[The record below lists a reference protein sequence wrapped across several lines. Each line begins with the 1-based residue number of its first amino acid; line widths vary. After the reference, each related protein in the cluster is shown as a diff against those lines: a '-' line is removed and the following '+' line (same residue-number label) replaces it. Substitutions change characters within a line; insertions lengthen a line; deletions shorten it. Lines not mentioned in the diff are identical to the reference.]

1 MAKERLVGGEWA
13 SNPGYQRT
21 PGYFGA
27 NKYTVIKT
35 GVAVEW
41 SSYAD
46 ITGKGK
52 FAAYLDNGSDHPGA
66 LLGAIDSDCNCTGGV
81 WNNFSQSPFSVESG
95 QSVWLGAICDTMGTL
110 TSDPGGT
117 LRYTAYSY
125 ASWAASD
132 PCVSLIN
139 TFGHTLGVKLLGYA
153 VPLISSIDG
162 DNIISDLQENV
173 VLLGASL
180 LDSAG
185 NAVLEL
191 CNNSDYGSA
200 TIKVTQTFKSQ
211 TDTSLT
217 FDVVQGALSEGIVYA
232 FVTTGLGQRNLTGF
246 PVTLNAAGVEDSVIP
261 IEESETLGQFL
272 DSVSVV
278 DTLVGVTDTS
288 TFGQYSDTIS
298 VLDGFDGVLES
309 ETLSVFTD
317 VVEVLDS
324 SLGVI
329 ESETLGEFFDV
340 FQYVDL
346 VGTVQ
351 ESETLGEFLD
361 VFQYIDSVVTVQESE
376 TLGEFL
382 DVLTLMD
389 SVTYVA
395 ESEVYGTFYDIV
407 GSWDSVVSIL
417 ESEIY
422 GEFFDNFKSAD
433 LVDGVVEAEEFG
445 IFYDIVGEGDLVSGV
460 DEVEV
465 LGSFN
470 DILQGI
476 DGIDYVEDTETY
488 GQFLDY
494 IEVPELQS
502 SELYCLV
509 LSEVEVFLDSSSSTI
524 CKKI

>member
-1 MAKERLVGGEWA
+1 MAKERLAGDVWA

-21 PGYFGA
+21 PNYFGA

-35 GVAVEW
+35 GIAVEW

-117 LRYTAYSY
+117 LRYVAYSY
-125 ASWAASD
+125 VSWSADD
-132 PCVSLIN
+132 PCENLPS

-153 VPLISSIDG
+153 VPSISSIDG
-162 DNIISDLQENV
+162 DNIISALQENV

-211 TDTSLT
+211 MDTSLT
-217 FDVVQGALSEGIVYA
+217 FDVVQEDLSEGTVYA

-246 PVTLNAAGVEDSVIP
+246 PVTLNAAGVEDSVVP

-272 DSVSVV
+272 DSASVV

-288 TFGQYSDTIS
+288 TFGQYSDIIS

-340 FQYVDL
+340 FQYVDS
-346 VGTVQ
+346 VG
-351 ESETLGEFLD
+351 
-361 VFQYIDSVVTVQESE
+361 TVQESE

-382 DVLTLMD
+382 DVLTLTD

-407 GSWDSVVSIL
+407 GSWDSMVPIL

-422 GEFFDNFKSAD
+422 GEFFDAFKSAD

-470 DILQGI
+470 DLLQGI

-488 GQFLDY
+488 GQFSDY